1 MMKKGFTLQE
11 LLISLAIVGVVAA
24 ITVPGII
31 GMMPDKKKA
40 MYMKCYSTLTNLT
53 NEILDDPVL
62 YYKNEEDCVGLACQA
77 SPISEAYP
85 QCSGDWSCSGNSKF
99 PAIFATKVNYTS
111 REIAGNNVVIRT
123 ADGVSWTFVTAPN
136 AERTAISID
145 LEPDGGHNCS
155 YSDDCKDPD
164 RFNFGLFQD
173 GEIIAVDPLGQ
184 AFLRNPT
191 DYHSVKKDKEL
202 ADTLEVNNRA
212 N

>member
-77 SPISEAYP
+77 SPNAEAYP
-85 QCSGDWSCSGNSKF
+85 QCSGDWSCDRALKF
-99 PAIFATKVNYTS
+99 PAIFATKVNYIE
-111 REIAGNNVVIRT
+111 RAKLPNALNFRT
-123 ADGVSWTFVTAPN
+123 ADGVLWTFTAAGDSGYN
-136 AERTAISID
+136 LVLD
-145 LEPDGGHNCS
+145 LNPDDDENDCFYNSAQCTEPDQFRFEIDKYGGIS
-155 YSDDCKDPD
+155 AED
-164 RFNFGLFQD
+164 
-173 GEIIAVDPLGQ
+173 ALGK
-184 AFLRNPT
+184 AFLRNAT
-191 DYHSVKKDKEL
+191 DMHSIRKDKE
-202 ADTLEVNNRA
+202 VA
-212 N
+212 NGL